1 MKRQL
6 CQRIGIVSST
16 LAALSIAN
24 IASAQQAIDWEQI
37 QEYNKT
43 KSMGQVTSVDQL
55 SDVSPTDWAYEALRS
70 LVERYGCI
78 VGYPDSTFR
87 GNRALSRYEFAAGLN
102 ACMEQ
107 MERLLAASEA
117 VIREDI
123 EKLQR
128 LAKEFEAE
136 LAALGVRVDNLE
148 GRVAFLED
156 HQFSTTTKLN
166 GEVVLAFGSVLTGER
181 DGGTRDIDT
190 VATLGDRVRLE
201 LETSF
206 TGEDLLFTRL
216 ATGNIVGYGE
226 EAGTAQADLA
236 FDQDED
242 NDLAVE
248 VLNYNFP
255 VTENITL
262 WVEAVGGA
270 FDDFTNTLSVLDGDG
285 GSGALSVFGTR
296 NFVYYEGE
304 GTGAAIEGTTG
315 QFGWSFG
322 YLATDGSDPSDG
334 AGLFNGAYGLL
345 GQVGY
350 YPNDNFGIAFA
361 YGHGYNT
368 SAISG
373 NSGTFSSVSSIF
385 EDVGEDLDL
394 VHNTYALT
402 TSWRVNE
409 KVILGAWGGYSN
421 VRTLNAFSDGV
432 DTVSRGD
439 SDFFYWAATLALP
452 DLFKE
457 GNTGGLIIG
466 MQPWQTDSN
475 IRVNGETID
484 DDDTSFHVEA
494 FYEYA
499 VNDNISIT
507 PGIVFV
513 DNPSNDDDNDSLVIG
528 TIRTTF
534 QF

>member
-1 MKRQL
+1 MKRRL
-6 CQRIGIVSST
+6 CKRIGIVSST

-136 LAALGVRVDNLE
+136 LAALGVRIDNLE

-156 HQFSTTTKLN
+156 HQFSTTTKLL
-166 GEVVLAFGSVLTGER
+166 GEVVLGFGSVLAGER

-190 VATLGDRVRLE
+190 VATLGNRVRLE

-206 TGEDLLFTRL
+206 TGEDILFTRL
-216 ATGNIVGYGE
+216 ATGNIVGYDST
-226 EAGTAQADLA
+226 AGTPQAALA
-236 FDQDED
+236 YDQDED
-242 NDLAVE
+242 NDVAVE

-255 VTENITL
+255 IANGINL
-262 WVEAVGGA
+262 WIEGVGGA
-270 FDDFTNTLSVLDGDG
+270 FDDFTNTLSILDGDG

-304 GTGAAIEGTTG
+304 GAGLAIEGSTG

-334 AGLFNGAYGLL
+334 AGLFNGAYGLI

-368 SAISG
+368 SAIG
-373 NSGTFSSVSSIF
+373 TNSGTFGSF
-385 EDVGEDLDL
+385 LDL
-394 VHNTYALT
+394 TGTNIVHNTYSLT
-402 TSWRVNE
+402 TSWRVSE
-409 KVILGAWGGYSN
+409 RVVLGAWGGYSN
-421 VRTLNAFSDGV
+421 VRTLDTFNDGINSA
-432 DTVSRGD
+432 SRGS
-439 SDFFYWAATLALP
+439 SDFFYWAATLGLP

-457 GNTGGLIIG
+457 GSTGGLIIG
-466 MQPWQTDSN
+466 MQPWQSDSS
-475 IRVNGETID
+475 IRFNGSDLRD
-484 DDDTSFHVEA
+484 DDISFHVET

-499 VNDNISIT
+499 VTDNIKIT
-507 PGIVFV
+507 PGIVV
-513 DNPSNDDDNDSLVIG
+513 VTNPSNDDNNSALVIG
-528 TIRTTF
+528 QVRTTF
-534 QF
+534 SF